1 MFYIICS
8 WHKSRSIKKKIPT
21 DIDPYYDLLKDM
33 PDNGDYDKVN
43 ETLYNLLR
51 EKKYKYIKTQNYM
64 KNIYDRI
71 HHWCKAYILKFVEY
85 PLYN

>member
-8 WHKSRSIKKKIPT
+8 WHKSRSIKRKIQT

-43 ETLYNLLR
+43 ETLYNLLN
-51 EKKYKYIKTQNYM
+51 ETK
-64 KNIYDRI
+64 
-71 HHWCKAYILKFVEY
+71 
-85 PLYN
+85 